1 MPLILYISNDG
12 ARGDRFRQALGGS
25 DFAVC
30 AITNLY
36 DAAETIRNLQPDLVV
51 IACSRP
57 DEKTRRFCAGL
68 REVSHLPIVVCSASS
83 LESDIVAVFDAG
95 ADDCLLMPVRPV
107 ELAARLRAVLR
118 RTADARRATP
128 PTQTLMAG
136 DIEIR
141 LNEHKAYR
149 KGRLIDLSPTE
160 FRLLAVL
167 AREVG
172 RAVSHSRLIASAWG
186 PEYVDCRHYL
196 RLYIKYL
203 RLKIED
209 NPRDPRVI
217 VSEWGVGYRLEP
229 AAAA

>member
-1 MPLILYISNDG
+1 VPVILYINNDG
-12 ARGDRFRQALGGS
+12 AGSDRFRQALGGS

-30 AITNLY
+30 AIKNLS
-36 DAAETIRNLQPDLVV
+36 DAGEAIGNLQPDIVV

-57 DEKTRRFCAGL
+57 DDKTRRFCSGL
-68 REVSHLPIVVCSASS
+68 REVSPLPIVVCSASS
-83 LESDIVAVFDAG
+83 LESDIVAVFEAG
-95 ADDCLLMPVRPV
+95 ADDCMLMPVRPV

-118 RTADARRATP
+118 RTAHPRRAALP
-128 PTQTLMAG
+128 VETLLAG

-141 LNEHKAYR
+141 LDEHKAYR
-149 KGRLIDLSPTE
+149 RGRLIDLSPTE
-160 FRLLAVL
+160 FRLLAIL

-186 PEYVDCRHYL
+186 PEYVECRHYL

-209 NPRDPRVI
+209 DPKDPRVI
-217 VSEWGVGYRLEP
+217 VSEWGVGYRLDP
-229 AAAA
+229 VAA